1 MGESFSKSYEIAK
14 EKYASYGV
22 NTDKVID
29 RLKKVPFAV
38 HGWQADDFGG
48 FEKPEA
54 ELAGGGLLSTGNFPG
69 AARNLSE
76 YRQRFWW

>member
-1 MGESFSKSYEIAK
+1 MRSSGKSGILIDTINNLLSGVLEMGGSINKSYEIAK

-22 NTDKVID
+22 DTDKVINK
-29 RLKKVPFAV
+29 LKKVPFAV

-54 ELAGGGLLSTGNFPG
+54 ELAG
-69 AARNLSE
+69 
-76 YRQRFWW
+76 